1 MLFLTEADVRKLL
14 PMEEAIALMQGA
26 FERLASGEAL
36 EPAPPAA
43 GPARRARRCTTW
55 LRGDGRYFGAKI
67 YSTNPRSGAH
77 FTLLLYRAAD
87 AELLAVIQANWLGQ
101 IRTGAVSGV
110 ATRMHGPRP
119 DADTVAVIGSG
130 FQARSQLDAIA
141 AVRRLRSVKVW
152 SRSAEKRTLF
162 AREASGQLGI
172 PVEPA
177 AGAEEAVRGAAIV
190 VTMTNAREPVLEAS
204 WIGPGTH
211 INAAGSN
218 QPNRR
223 ELPAELVLRADLDR
237 GGLHRA
243 GAHGIRGPAD
253 GPGRSSVES
262 APRGRTG
269 AGGFRRRLHPHA
281 GRRNH
286 SLQIQRL
293 SCRRCGERRVC
304 LRARHSGRGRA
315 GSAAGSFLSGHLLF
329 DIAPGADLQA
339 AADPAQRFGGN
350 VRRLRAANRA
360 LHGLI
365 DSVRGKG
372 TLRLFQDFRR
382 YYRFRP
388 RLHFPSHCQPPEYD
402 ISMLK
407 YATSFSGATG
417 ASRSAPCYARRTKR
431 RRVFGSPWRR
441 PESRSTAGNAGPG

>member
-1 MLFLTEADVRKLL
+1 
-14 PMEEAIALMQGA
+14 MEDAIGLMQGA

-36 EPAPPAA
+36 NQPRRRLALPTGSTLHYMAA
-43 GPARRARRCTTW
+43 GRRPLLRRQNLLDAPALRRPLYTSCSTAPKMPSCSLSFRPTGWAR
-55 LRGDGRYFGAKI
+55 
-67 YSTNPRSGAH
+67 SVPEPSSG
-77 FTLLLYRAAD
+77 L
-87 AELLAVIQANWLGQ
+87 
-101 IRTGAVSGV
+101 
-110 ATRMHGPRP
+110 ATRMMARADG
-119 DADTVAVIGSG
+119 DTVGLIGSG

-190 VTMTNAREPVLEAS
+190 VTMTNAREPVLEAA
-204 WIGPGTH
+204 WIAPGTH
-211 INAAGSN
+211 VNAAGSN

-223 ELPAELVLRADLDR
+223 ELPPALVLRADWIVVDSIEQARMESGDLLMAMDEAAWNQPR
-237 GGLHRA
+237 V
-243 GAHGIRGPAD
+243 
-253 GPGRSSVES
+253 VELAQVVS
-262 APRGRTG
+262 GT
-269 AGGFRRRLHPHA
+269 RLHPYA

-286 SLQIQRL
+286 SLQIQRF
-293 SCRRCGERRVC
+293 SCRGCGERRVC
-304 LRARHSGRGRA
+304 LRARHRGRGRA

-360 LHGLI
+360 LHRLI

-388 RLHFPSHCQPPEYD
+388 WLQFPSHCQPPEYD
-402 ISMLK
+402 ISMLN
-407 YATSFSGATG
+407 AQQVFPVLPG

-431 RRVFGSPWRR
+431 RRVFGSPWRH